1 MADDRIITDM
11 DASRLPYSVEA
22 EQSVLGAL
30 IIDPK
35 TITEVAEL
43 IKPEYF
49 YIPQHREI
57 FAVMS
62 SMFEINRTIDLV
74 TLVEKL
80 KDAGV
85 YDEAGGKA
93 YISQLIQTVPS
104 AANVLTY
111 VTILR
116 ERYYTRALI
125 LAAQKIIKDASD
137 NVQDSEK
144 LLNSAEQSIYEI
156 RQGRD
161 ISGLVPI
168 KEVIAGETYDRL
180 TKITDPETRNDYIGI
195 PTGDRKSVV

>member
-111 VTILR
+111 VTIWR

-125 LAAQKIIKDASD
+125 LAAKDY
-137 NVQDSEK
+137 K
-144 LLNSAEQSIYEI
+144 
-156 RQGRD
+156 GCF
-161 ISGLVPI
+161 G
-168 KEVIAGETYDRL
+168 
-180 TKITDPETRNDYIGI
+180 
-195 PTGDRKSVV
+195 